1 MFDYAID
8 SNRGYRPTKGI
19 VASWALS
26 CIAHG
31 GALLLLIQNPWLL
44 QGGLS
49 HHFRPLS
56 LVSGILSSVK
66 ATQDDDWRTV
76 AIIRSSLPMQ
86 MPPAATLRE
95 NIPDWNKTGTAP
107 SVNVRWGT
115 ADLPVQNAPASQAP
129 PKLESGRQPDLIL
142 PQLSA
147 QSAGSPQIAD
157 ATAAKSGTESIR
169 PAPKI
174 EIGDAAAG
182 RPTMVPLPAPTKG
195 GDLKTA
201 IKALNEGAVSS
212 SAGPQAET
220 AQNSA
225 QLLDNEQKIIR
236 SEGSGLFD
244 PKGGAFP
251 LGEYADLII
260 ERVKGNWMIPSNLR
274 KSQGRTTVIFYI
286 DRDGRS
292 ADARIVISSGSA
304 SLDIAAL
311 SAILGS
317 NPFPPLPKGFPGD
330 RVGAKFVFSY
340 NERQ

>member
-1 MFDYAID
+1 MI
-8 SNRGYRPTKGI
+8 
-19 VASWALS
+19 
-26 CIAHG
+26 
-31 GALLLLIQNPWLL
+31 
-44 QGGLS
+44 
-49 HHFRPLS
+49 
-56 LVSGILSSVK
+56 
-66 ATQDDDWRTV
+66 
-76 AIIRSSLPMQ
+76 
-86 MPPAATLRE
+86 
-95 NIPDWNKTGTAP
+95 
-107 SVNVRWGT
+107 
-115 ADLPVQNAPASQAP
+115 
-129 PKLESGRQPDLIL
+129 
-142 PQLSA
+142 
-147 QSAGSPQIAD
+147 
-157 ATAAKSGTESIR
+157 
-169 PAPKI
+169 
-174 EIGDAAAG
+174 
-182 RPTMVPLPAPTKG
+182 PLPAPTQS
-195 GDLKTA
+195 GDLQTA
-201 IKALNEGAVSS
+201 IKALNEGTGSS

-225 QLLDNEQKIIR
+225 QSLDNEQKVIR

-292 ADARIVISSGSA
+292 ADARIVISSGSN

-317 NPFPPLPKGFPGD
+317 NPFPPLPKGFPGE